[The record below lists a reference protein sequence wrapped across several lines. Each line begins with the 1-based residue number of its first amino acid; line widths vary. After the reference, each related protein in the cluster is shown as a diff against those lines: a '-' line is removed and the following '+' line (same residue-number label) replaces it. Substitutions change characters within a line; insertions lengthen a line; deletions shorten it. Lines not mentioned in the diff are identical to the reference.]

1 MSSALINKLMSTHSL
16 LNMQAHVFASPGSFI
31 ISIILF
37 HCMYEVLKILL
48 AYPLRTGY
56 TSVKVMD
63 NI

>member
-1 MSSALINKLMSTHSL
+1 MSTHSL